1 MQQAQTRL
9 AALAIATLV
18 VGGLLLAAFSAR
30 FALLL
35 EETVAP
41 VAVLSEIAPTPQSI
55 EVERTE
61 PPPREPQYEAQ
72 RTPAPAPASPTP
84 PAPYTGEPP
93 EISDP
98 VWLSRPPRPERF
110 YPRAAFMRGVEGRVT
125 LACLVEVDGRLT
137 CAIEEEAPAGQGF
150 GDAALALARAHLMQP
165 AIIDGVPVRGR
176 YRMVVP
182 FSLD

>member
-1 MQQAQTRL
+1 LQQARTRL
-9 AALAIATLV
+9 AALTIATFV
-18 VGGLLLAAFSAR
+18 VGALLWAAFSAR

-35 EETVAP
+35 DEPLEP
-41 VAVLSEIAPTPQSI
+41 PAVLSDIATPRQAL
-55 EVERTE
+55 EQARPET
-61 PPPREPQYEAQ
+61 PPRGRPREPELAP
-72 RTPAPAPASPTP
+72 TPAPALPAA

-98 VWLSRPPRPERF
+98 VWLARPPSPERF

-125 LACLVEVDGRLT
+125 LACFVELDGRLSCT
-137 CAIEEEAPAGQGF
+137 IEEEAPAGQGF
-150 GDAALALARAHLMQP
+150 GEAALAIARAHVMQP
-165 AIIDGVPVRGR
+165 AAIDGAPVRAR